1 MLTPACVFLGA
12 STSISENLSINFYQ
26 LAIVLLGAISAHICV
41 NTFNEY
47 FDYRSGLDAKTS
59 RTPFSGGSGT
69 LVENPG
75 AARAVLYVALIS
87 LGITVVVGIYY
98 VFLHGAML
106 LPLGLAGVL
115 IILTYTQWLNRNP
128 FLCLIAPGLGFGPLM
143 VGGTH
148 FVLTGEYSSLAF
160 IVSLVPFFLVNNLL
174 LLNQFPDIQADSSVG
189 RKHFPI
195 TYGTRNSVVVYG
207 IFALASVM
215 IILVGI
221 NRDYLP
227 GTSGIA
233 LVLLSIS
240 IPIYSGAWKYGE
252 NIKKLMPY
260 LGLNVLV
267 AVVTPIVLGLTLVL

>member
-59 RTPFSGGSGT
+59 GTPFSGGSGA
-69 LVENPG
+69 LIENPG